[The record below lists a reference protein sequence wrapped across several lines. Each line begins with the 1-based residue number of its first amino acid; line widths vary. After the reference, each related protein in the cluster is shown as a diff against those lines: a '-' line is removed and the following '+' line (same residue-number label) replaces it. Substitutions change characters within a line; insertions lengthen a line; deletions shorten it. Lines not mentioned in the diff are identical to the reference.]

1 MLVVADTSPINNLI
15 LIEEIDILAKMYDK
29 VAIPPAV
36 RDELLRRS
44 APEMV
49 RSWMD
54 QLPSWL
60 DVRVPVNEPD
70 ALLAKLDPGE
80 RDAILLAGEL
90 RAGQLIVDDREGR
103 REAEKRGI
111 AVMGTLGVL
120 QEAATLRLLDLR
132 LAVKRLQRTSFY
144 LAPEVMAR
152 LLKDQ
157 P

>member
-1 MLVVADTSPINNLI
+1 MIVVADTSPINYLI
-15 LIEEIDILAKMYDK
+15 LIDEIDILPKIYGKA
-29 VAIPPAV
+29 AIPPAV

-49 RSWMD
+49 RSWMG

-60 DVRVPVNEPD
+60 EVRVPVNAPD
-70 ALLAKLDPGE
+70 ASLAKLDPGE

-90 RAGQLIVDDREGR
+90 RADQLIVDDREGR

-132 LAVKRLQRTSFY
+132 LAVKHLQATTFY
-144 LAPEVMAR
+144 LAPEVLAR

-157 P
+157 A